1 MLEAVKQFLGVKSPT
16 HDAEITALIASAEME
31 LKGGDVKP
39 AAFSSDPRIPMA
51 IKLYCKA
58 FFGRHDGPNE
68 GYYAAFDRLRA
79 AIALYRDDVEVR

>member
-1 MLEAVKQFLGVKSPT
+1 MLEAVKRFIGVRSSI
-16 HDAEITALIASAEME
+16 HDEEIQSLIASAEME

-58 FFGRHDGPNE
+58 FFGRHEGPNE
-68 GYYAAFDRLRA
+68 GYYAAFARLRD
-79 AIALYRDDVEVR
+79 AIALYRDDIEG